1 MSPPLDA
8 DRGGQRLTD
17 RELLRRIGA
26 RLAPERRALA
36 VVLTLTPL
44 GVLAQV
50 LQPWLL
56 QVGIDDHIRTG
67 DHRGLLQVAGLFAL
81 AVLGAWLSASVGN
94 LALQRLSLR
103 ALARLRA
110 DLFDHVTGQGAAFFD
125 RRHAG
130 SLMTRT
136 INDVDTVYESLAR
149 GAIAIFTNGLMII
162 GMLAAM
168 LLLSPALTLTSFAFS
183 PVLWLIVRFFRLRLR
198 PVSAEI
204 RDALSRL
211 NGYFAERVF
220 GMTTVQTGG
229 AEAVS
234 QGTFDAMS
242 LDYMRAYHR
251 ANWLDAGLYAVMDG
265 MSSLA
270 TAAIVWYAASSLGV
284 GDASAAEAISVGLV
298 VAFIDY
304 LGRIFV
310 PIRDLSGQIASL
322 QRSFAA
328 LDKIF
333 ALLDTDE
340 RIPDT
345 AATAAALSGGQE
357 AVRGEVSFEG
367 VSFGYR
373 AGAPDVLHA
382 VDLSLAP
389 GEVVAIVGATG
400 SGKSTLGKLLLR
412 MYDGY
417 RGDIRI
423 DGRELRSW
431 PLERLRDTVTVVHQ
445 DAFLLEASLADN
457 VRLGDDRISDA
468 ALAEAARLAQAEGFV
483 ARLPEGWAT
492 RCSGRGQDLSAGE
505 RQLIALTRAFARAA
519 PIVVLDEATAS
530 VDAMTERRIDLALE
544 NLFRSRTVLVIA
556 HRLQT
561 IQRADRII
569 VLDNGRV
576 VERGDHATLM
586 ALGGRYR
593 HLVETGFAGEA
604 AEGPRAN
611 PTSE

>member
-1 MSPPLDA
+1 MSPPA
-8 DRGGQRLTD
+8 DTDRAQRLSD
-17 RELLRRIGA
+17 GQLLRRIGA
-26 RLAPERRALA
+26 RVAYERGALA
-36 VVLTLTPL
+36 VVLALTPL

-56 QVGIDDHIRTG
+56 QQGIDNHIATG
-67 DHRGLLQVAGLFAL
+67 DHRGLLNIAGLFAL
-81 AVLGAWLSASVGN
+81 AVVAAWLSASVGN

-110 DLFDHVTGQGAAFFD
+110 DLFDHVTAQGAAFFD

-149 GAIAIFTNGLMII
+149 GAIAIFTNGLMIL
-162 GMLAAM
+162 GMLTAM

-183 PVLWLIVRFFRLRLR
+183 PVIWLIVRFFRLRLR

-234 QGTFDAMS
+234 QKTFDSMS

-270 TAAIVWYAASSLGV
+270 TAAIVWYAASSLSAGP
-284 GDASAAEAISVGLV
+284 ASPGEAISVGLV

-340 RIPDT
+340 RIPDAAPDAT
-345 AATAAALSGGQE
+345 ADVNAGAATTG
-357 AVRGEVSFEG
+357 AVTFDD

-373 AGAPDVLHA
+373 ADAPDVLHA
-382 VDLSLAP
+382 VSLGVAP

-417 RGDIRI
+417 RGAIAI
-423 DGRELRSW
+423 DGRELRTW
-431 PLERLRDTVTVVHQ
+431 PLEALRDTVTVVHQ

-457 VRLGDDRISDA
+457 VRLGDPRITDA
-468 ALAEAARLAQAEGFV
+468 ALIEAARLAQAEAFV
-483 ARLPEGWAT
+483 ARLPQGWDT
-492 RCSGRGQDLSAGE
+492 RCSGRGQNLSAGE
-505 RQLIALTRAFARAA
+505 RQLIALTRAFARPA

-530 VDAMTERRIDLALE
+530 IDAMTERRIDVALE

-561 IQRADRII
+561 IQRADRIL
-569 VLDNGRV
+569 VLDGGRI
-576 VERGDHATLM
+576 VERGDHASLM

-593 HLVETGFAGEA
+593 HLVETGFAVEA
-604 AEGPRAN
+604 AEGTRAN
-611 PTSE
+611 STNE